1 MSTNDIGNVSQRLK
15 QLTKQQ
21 ESAPTN
27 DDITIDVFS
36 TGDVGA
42 RINLV
47 ADENNSL
54 FANSHLM
61 PSGKSVDSKPA
72 DGTQKPDD
80 TPLPKEFAEYDTEK
94 EIAALKSLTPEQLE
108 IAKQFTTTKL
118 TAQNMAEIVKLFDKN
133 QCANIKQKVDEITD
147 AMGGKDR
154 TFVVALTRDKY
165 DTSTYNLNALGYNFN
180 LTTEIL
186 DKNLDLRSVEKTQE
200 FETESGEKYRM
211 QEAFDLKNNTLSKI
225 RYEYDKDNK
234 SPYATYEIRSK
245 VNDDGIMVSREF
257 TRPSDVK
264 GVRTV
269 DILTEYGLKEVSS
282 AKQKKSGKVSVKKDM
297 LSLDG
302 TRTQYVYKDD
312 PKGNRDLHYKVTDND
327 GKVLMDNRK
336 TFTVVSDNE
345 FKSTFNDRSFT
356 MKVVDNKLTVV
367 DDNDMTKTATFD
379 LGQVKGDSEKLI
391 KTLKHLSGDELLEM
405 SETIKNFEGMANELE
420 SYFNGLDKSL
430 HSGDNLF
437 VVLHELG
444 HAKDFKNV
452 DGSDSLMLFK
462 TMKNLISQDKEFMDV
477 YKQEKDAFNN
487 AFPDAQREHIDYF
500 TNILTHY
507 GGAIGGMKE
516 TVAEGNAIHNTPMTP
531 EVLSLRTQYLQQYFP
546 RTMVKLNEL
555 YQKNVKKDLSLE
567 KDSPFKIKI
576 PKFDIPVPKPPQ
588 FPIPPKTSK

>member
-54 FANSHLM
+54 FTNSHLM
-61 PSGKSVDSKPA
+61 PSGTTVDSKPA

-80 TPLPKEFAEYDTEK
+80 TPLPKEFAEYDSEK

-133 QCANIKQKVDEITD
+133 QCANIKQKVDEITES
-147 AMGGKDR
+147 MGGKDR
-154 TFVVALTRDKY
+154 TFVVALTRDRY
-165 DTSTYNLNALGYNFN
+165 DTSTYNLNALGYSFN

-225 RYEYDKDNK
+225 RYEYDKDSK
-234 SPYATYEIRSK
+234 APYATYEIRSK

-269 DILTEYGLKEVSS
+269 DILTDDGLKEVSS
-282 AKQKKSGKVSVKKDM
+282 AKQKKSGKVRVKKDM
-297 LSLDG
+297 TSLDG

-312 PKGNRDLHYKVTDND
+312 PKGNRDLHYKVTDSEGN
-327 GKVLMDNRK
+327 VLMDNRK

-367 DDNDMTKTATFD
+367 DDKDMTKTATFD

-405 SETIKNFEGMANELE
+405 SETIQNFEGMANELE
-420 SYFNGLDKSL
+420 SYFSGVDKSL

-452 DGSDSLMLFK
+452 DGTDPIMMFK

-477 YKQEKDAFNN
+477 YKQEKEAFNN

-516 TVAEGNAIHNTPMTP
+516 TVAEGNAIHNTPMTH

-576 PKFDIPVPKPPQ
+576 PKFDIPTPKPPQ